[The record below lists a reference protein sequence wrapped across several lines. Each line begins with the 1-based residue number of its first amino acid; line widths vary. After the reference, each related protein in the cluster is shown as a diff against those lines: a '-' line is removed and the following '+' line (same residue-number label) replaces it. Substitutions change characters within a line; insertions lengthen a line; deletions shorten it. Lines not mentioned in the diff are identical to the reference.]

1 MGSSFFISSAC
12 VSNLYIFYY
21 LIEHKTLYLNEF
33 DIPVARLKRYIGNI
47 RFMLIEYQ
55 LYHLD
60 IVYDY
65 ATNSYNLI
73 GDI

>member
-1 MGSSFFISSAC
+1 MSNNFISNSC
-12 VSNLYIFYY
+12 VNNLYIFYQ
-21 LIEHKTLYLNEF
+21 LIEKRKINFNDF
-33 DIPVARLKRYIGNI
+33 DIPKTKFIRYIGNI

-60 IVYDY
+60 IVYNY
-65 ATNSYNLI
+65 STNCYELI